1 MLLGWGKLVI
11 EGAPLGAPP
20 QINSWECALVGLGY
34 TDTDR
39 QLEEAAAFFFSLT
52 RDSGAP
58 FFCVYPVC
66 RVYLCVE
73 LFQCQLTL

>member
-39 QLEEAAAFFFSLT
+39 QLEEAADFFFSFFPT

-58 FFCVYPVC
+58 FFVSTRCVVRIYV
-66 RVYLCVE
+66 
-73 LFQCQLTL
+73 